1 MHPICSQIRHSPPD
15 QASHQPNSSM
25 PLPSFLQR
33 FRQRAQEPVSGAVPM
48 SSADIEQARVRAR
61 RRLVG
66 MVVLVVA
73 GVIGF
78 PWLFET
84 QPRPMSN
91 DVQVVAASAT
101 RASGVV
107 VASVASGPAPVI
119 ASVTPPAAPPQRVKD
134 EEPKEEFIEDAPA
147 PEKKRVDKP
156 ADKPAKP
163 AAKPADKPAE
173 TRAVAAVA
181 PAAKPAPAPAKA
193 ASKPTAKPAV
203 AAASAPK
210 GKASAPAASAKTAQ
224 AASKPAADN
233 GSDRYIVQV
242 GAFADVAAAREV
254 RMKVERLGIKTYTQ
268 EVTTDGTKKVR
279 VRVGP
284 FASKAEADKAAAS
297 LRKAGLTGAV
307 LTL

>member
-1 MHPICSQIRHSPPD
+1 
-15 QASHQPNSSM
+15 M

-33 FRQRAQEPVSGAVPM
+33 FRQGAQEPASGAVPM
-48 SSADIEQARVRAR
+48 SSADVEQARVKAR

-84 QPRPMSN
+84 QPRPMSG
-91 DVQVVAASAT
+91 DVQVVAAAGN

-107 VASVASGPAPVI
+107 VQSAASGPAPAI
-119 ASVTPPAAPPQRVKD
+119 ASVTPPSPAPQRVQS
-134 EEPKEEFIEDAPA
+134 EEPKEEFIEDKPVEPA
-147 PEKKRVDKP
+147 RPASKPTPAKKPVDKP
-156 ADKPAKP
+156 VEKAPAKT
-163 AAKPADKPAE
+163 AADKPAE
-173 TRAVAAVA
+173 KPVVA
-181 PAAKPAPAPAKA
+181 AKA
-193 ASKPTAKPAV
+193 ASKPAAKPVA

-210 GKASAPAASAKTAQ
+210 GKASAPTAATKTA
-224 AASKPAADN
+224 AAAPSKPAADTS
-233 GSDRYIVQV
+233 SDRYIVQV
-242 GAFADVAAAREV
+242 GAFADVSSAREV
-254 RMKVERLGIKTYTQ
+254 RLKVERLGIKTYTQ

>member
-1 MHPICSQIRHSPPD
+1 
-15 QASHQPNSSM
+15 M

-33 FRQRAQEPVSGAVPM
+33 FRQGAQEPASGAVPM
-48 SSADIEQARVRAR
+48 SSADVEQARVKAR

-84 QPRPMSN
+84 QPRPMSG
-91 DVQVVAASAT
+91 DVQVVAAAGN

-107 VASVASGPAPVI
+107 VQSAASGPAPAI
-119 ASVTPPAAPPQRVKD
+119 ASVTPPSPAPQRVQS
-134 EEPKEEFIEDAPA
+134 EEPKEEFIEDKPVEPA
-147 PEKKRVDKP
+147 RPASKPTPAKKPVDKP
-156 ADKPAKP
+156 AEKAPAKT
-163 AAKPADKPAE
+163 AADKPAE
-173 TRAVAAVA
+173 KPVVA
-181 PAAKPAPAPAKA
+181 AKA
-193 ASKPTAKPAV
+193 ASKPAAKPVA

-210 GKASAPAASAKTAQ
+210 GKASAPTAATKTA
-224 AASKPAADN
+224 AAPSKPATDT

-242 GAFADVAAAREV
+242 GAFADVSAAREV
-254 RMKVERLGIKTYTQ
+254 RLKVERLGIKTYTQ

>member
-1 MHPICSQIRHSPPD
+1 MHPICSQIRLSPPD

-163 AAKPADKPAE
+163 A
-173 TRAVAAVA
+173 
-181 PAAKPAPAPAKA
+181 PAPAKA

-268 EVTTDGTKKVR
+268 EVTTEGTKKLR

-284 FASKAEADKAAAS
+284 FANKAEADKAAAS

>member
-1 MHPICSQIRHSPPD
+1 MHPICSQIRLSPPD

-101 RASGVV
+101 RASGLV

-163 AAKPADKPAE
+163 A
-173 TRAVAAVA
+173 
-181 PAAKPAPAPAKA
+181 PAPAKA

-203 AAASAPK
+203 AAAASVPK

-268 EVTTDGTKKVR
+268 EVTTEGTKKLR

-284 FASKAEADKAAAS
+284 FANKAEADKAAAS